1 VAWSFSHSQSW
12 AVANAQHGDSRDLI
26 IDLASKWLEAPGT
39 HPEKSGVINFS
50 TPEGEVVAARRVVTT
65 TLHGLS
71 VPQHISELIFTDS
84 HGSCAISLASRD
96 FPLNSDPSGTL
107 PVLDEFDAQFFRAI
121 DEGVLRGEVVEGPTK
136 SSVDGILEAL
146 ESSGRQRWLAIIGPF
161 AESEDKKVTPHRL
174 STGLGVICDVLVV
187 DEELRRGLNDELGLG
202 FSIPLEGIRLFGPGF
217 NVESDLDSRNNPV
230 LSPIPWS
237 PVSNE
242 IDIQS
247 PAVRVVAVRCV
258 AIAHE
263 LSSKLVTQ
271 SVSEEVI
278 RKFSVAEGNNIRAAN
293 TELIGQDSVER
304 DQLVARIDQITNEL
318 LFAKEYA
325 TYWETEHASLQ
336 ISLSDIHADLYV
348 TNSLFEDEHRSN
360 TYLRKKLAAFGE
372 FDSGI
377 GPEADFWSDVP
388 NTFEELILRCN
399 EIPFVRFTGSD
410 DPYQQLDNQ
419 PRMEVCVSRA
429 WGALHGLSDY
439 ARLKKE
445 GEFSGGLH
453 EYMNTGIH
461 SGHKIGPNALAMSEG
476 EQVNVNPAFKASR
489 TFPVP
494 EEVGGDGEIFME
506 AHVKLVTG
514 SNNSPRM
521 HFFDNSGG
529 DGLIYVGYIGK
540 HLPNPGTN

>member
-1 VAWSFSHSQSW
+1 
-12 AVANAQHGDSRDLI
+12 
-26 IDLASKWLEAPGT
+26 
-39 HPEKSGVINFS
+39 
-50 TPEGEVVAARRVVTT
+50 
-65 TLHGLS
+65 
-71 VPQHISELIFTDS
+71 
-84 HGSCAISLASRD
+84 
-96 FPLNSDPSGTL
+96 
-107 PVLDEFDAQFFRAI
+107 
-121 DEGVLRGEVVEGPTK
+121 
-136 SSVDGILEAL
+136 
-146 ESSGRQRWLAIIGPF
+146 
-161 AESEDKKVTPHRL
+161 
-174 STGLGVICDVLVV
+174 
-187 DEELRRGLNDELGLG
+187 
-202 FSIPLEGIRLFGPGF
+202 
-217 NVESDLDSRNNPV
+217 
-230 LSPIPWS
+230 
-237 PVSNE
+237 
-242 IDIQS
+242 
-247 PAVRVVAVRCV
+247 
-258 AIAHE
+258 
-263 LSSKLVTQ
+263 LSSKLVAQ

-278 RKFSVAEGNNIRAAN
+278 RQFSVAEGNNIRAAN

-318 LFAKEYA
+318 VFAKEYA
-325 TYWETEHASLQ
+325 TYWETELASLQ

-348 TNSLFEDEHRSN
+348 TNSLLEDEHRSN